1 MRGKVLIVDDYSDWR
16 NMLSG
21 LIEREGHL
29 VEAVGT
35 RKAARKAALAY
46 IDENKDLD
54 LAILDI
60 RLVETEENNEDG
72 MRLLAKI
79 RKQLSFTRVIMITGY
94 GTMEM
99 QRKAFKQYQAF
110 DFFSKAQFDSEEF
123 KQAFQEAIEQAVR
136 DRQSWKDKEYVRGQQ
151 YDSWQRKKLG
161 ADR

>member
-16 NMLSG
+16 DMLSG
-21 LIEREGHL
+21 LIEREGHQ

-35 RKAARKAALAY
+35 REAASTF

-54 LAILDI
+54 LVILDI

-72 MRLLAKI
+72 MRLLAEI
-79 RKQLSFTRVIMITGY
+79 RKRLSFTRVIMITGY
-94 GTMEM
+94 GTMEK

-123 KQAFQEAIEQAVR
+123 REAFQEAIEHASR
-136 DRQSWKDKEYVRGQQ
+136 DRQFWKDKEYARGQQ
-151 YDSWQRKKLG
+151 YETWQREKLEPE
-161 ADR
+161 R

>member
-16 NMLSG
+16 DMLSG

-35 RKAARKAALAY
+35 REAALAY

-72 MRLLAKI
+72 MRLLAEI

-94 GTMEM
+94 GTMET

-110 DFFSKAQFDSEEF
+110 DFFSKAQFDSKEF

-151 YDSWQRKKLG
+151 YDSWQRNKLG
-161 ADR
+161 GDR